1 MISCQMI
8 NILLIKV
15 DSSQIMNYL
24 TKVTKKLVKMLTKY
38 TVKVLIDWRD
48 ADKKVLNYIFIDKK
62 LN

>member
-1 MISCQMI
+1 MLDDQY
-8 NILLIKV
+8 NLWLIEV
-15 DSSQIMNYL
+15 NSSPSMSYS

-48 ADKKVLNYIFIDKK
+48 ANKKVLNYIFIDKK